1 MNPEQHQYPI
11 DYLNQIAPAPQKAGP
26 SPKAFMILV
35 GLGVFAFVV
44 VSLMIFSSLSAG
56 PKTDME
62 RLAARLTTLKTVA
75 TAAQPNIKSSQ
86 LRSTNSGFALSLSN
100 TNRDIVAPLASAGIN
115 TAKPSKD
122 ILALESGD
130 KITAKLEDARLN
142 AVYDGAY
149 AHEMSYQLAITISLM
164 DKIYTGSH
172 NQQVKDFLQATDK
185 NFEPIKKQF
194 DDFNPTDS

>member
-11 DYLNQIAPAPQKAGP
+11 DYLNQIAPTPQKAGP
-26 SPKAFMILV
+26 SRKTFMILV
-35 GLGVFAFVV
+35 GLGVFTFIV
-44 VSLMIFSSLSAG
+44 VSLVIFSGLSAG

-62 RLAARLTTLKTVA
+62 HLAARLTTLKTIA
-75 TAAQPNIKSSQ
+75 TDAQQNIKSSQ
-86 LRSTNSGFALSLSN
+86 LRSTNGGFALSLSN

-115 TAKPSKD
+115 TAKLSKN

-164 DKIYTGSH
+164 DKIYTSSS